1 MGRQGARTQS
11 ALMPATMDLRM
22 QSLLGTRTDVQ
33 RTDAFGAV
41 QFMRG
46 KRHQV
51 HRPLREIDRHF
62 ARALCGV
69 DMEQSPAFTH
79 DLTDGRNIV
88 ERPQFVVDQ
97 HQRHQESVL
106 AHGFADR
113 LRGDQP
119 IGIRHQV
126 RHGDTGILQLPGGI
140 ENGLVFDLAGEDMAT
155 ASAAALG
162 NALERKVVGFGG
174 A

>member
-1 MGRQGARTQS
+1 
-11 ALMPATMDLRM
+11 
-22 QSLLGTRTDVQ
+22 
-33 RTDAFGAV
+33 
-41 QFMRG
+41 
-46 KRHQV
+46 
-51 HRPLREIDRHF
+51 
-62 ARALCGV
+62 
-69 DMEQSPAFTH
+69 MEQRPAFTH
-79 DLTDGRNIV
+79 HLTDGGNIV

-155 ASAAALG
+155 ASAAPLG
-162 NALERKVVGFGG
+162 YAFEGKVVGFGG